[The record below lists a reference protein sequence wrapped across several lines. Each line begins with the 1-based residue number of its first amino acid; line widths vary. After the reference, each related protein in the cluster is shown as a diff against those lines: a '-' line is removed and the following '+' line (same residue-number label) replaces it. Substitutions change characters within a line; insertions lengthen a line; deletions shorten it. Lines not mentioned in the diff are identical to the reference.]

1 MFFLST
7 AHPNPIETLGTF
19 PGASLSDKVA
29 PAEKQ
34 ARATQKREESVAR
47 PRWQQGWLFQRGK
60 RNKVW
65 VGRYREDVIAEDG
78 TRHRRARSVVLGPV
92 RDVSKRQAQRKLSE
106 HLAAINQGTHK
117 PEVMIT
123 FERFVLERFEPNIL
137 PTIRFSTARLYRSLS
152 RRHLLPFFGRMRL
165 SEVGAADVQMFLTEM
180 SKRVAP
186 RTVLSLRNRL
196 SKIFSVAVLWGF
208 VQSNPVK
215 GVQVASLSDV
225 RGRVALTPKQFWALW
240 QELSEPYRAMALVA
254 VLSGMRS
261 GEIFGLRWRYVDF
274 EERSILVAET
284 VYQGRSS
291 MPKTRA
297 SNRKVFIQDLALEAL
312 SRLKSSGGGPDDFVF
327 STSKGTPFDPNNVR
341 NRILIPA
348 CRRAGI
354 PLIGWHDMRR
364 TFATWS
370 NPTGESLKAL
380 QTQMG
385 HTDSR
390 LTLGVYT
397 QPMPEAQR
405 QLAAKVERVLLPIAP
420 KFSAPGNRSEGV
432 IQ

>member
-1 MFFLST
+1 MLTADPNSVEVAENPFTGLVLSAT
-7 AHPNPIETLGTF
+7 VP
-19 PGASLSDKVA
+19 
-29 PAEKQ
+29 PAEKLR
-34 ARATQKREESVAR
+34 RATEKREETVAR

-60 RNKVW
+60 KRAKW
-65 VGRYREDVIAEDG
+65 IGRYREDVIGEDG
-78 TRHRRARSVVLGPV
+78 KRRRRERSAVLGSV
-92 RDVSKRQAQRKLSE
+92 REVSKRQAQRKLSK

-117 PEVMIT
+117 PEVMID

-137 PTIRFSTARLYRSLS
+137 PLIRFSTRRLYRSLT
-152 RRHLLPFFGRMRL
+152 RKHLLPFFGRMRL
-165 SEVGAADVQMFLTEM
+165 SEIGAADVQMFLTAM

-196 SKIFSVAVLWGF
+196 SKMFSVAVLWRY

-215 GVQVASLSDV
+215 GVQVPALTDA
-225 RGRVALTPKQFWALW
+225 RKRVALTPQQFRALSR
-240 QELSEPYRAMALVA
+240 ELSEPYRTMALVA

-291 MPKTRA
+291 LPKTRA
-297 SNRKVFIQDLALEAL
+297 SNRKVFVADMVLEAL
-312 SRLKSSGGGPDDFVF
+312 GRLKSLGGGQDDFVF
-327 STSKGTPFDPNNVR
+327 STSKGTPFNPNNVR

-380 QTQMG
+380 QTQLG

-405 QLAAKVERVLLPIAP
+405 QLAAKVERVLLPVAP
-420 KFSAPGNRSEGV
+420 KFGTQGNGSEGV

>member
-1 MFFLST
+1 M
-7 AHPNPIETLGTF
+7 
-19 PGASLSDKVA
+19 
-29 PAEKQ
+29 
-34 ARATQKREESVAR
+34 AR
-47 PRWQQGWLFQRGK
+47 PRWQLGWLFQRGSRTK
-60 RNKVW
+60 KW
-65 VGRYREDVIAEDG
+65 IGRYREDVIDENG
-78 TRHRRARSVVLGPV
+78 KRRRRTRSVVLGPV
-92 RDVSKRQAQRKLSE
+92 REVSKRQAQRKLYE
-106 HLAAINQGTHK
+106 LLAAINQGTHK

-137 PTIRFSTARLYRSLS
+137 PTIRLSTQRLYRSLA
-152 RRHLLPFFGRMRL
+152 RKHLLPFFGRMRL
-165 SEVGAADVQMFLTEM
+165 SEIGAADVQMFLTEK
-180 SKRVAP
+180 SRSVAP

-196 SKIFSVAVLWGF
+196 SKMFSVAVRWGY

-215 GVQVASLSDV
+215 GAQVAELTDA
-225 RGRVALTPKQFWALW
+225 RKRVALTSKQFSALS
-240 QELSEPYRAMALVA
+240 QELAEPYRTMALLA

-274 EERSILVAET
+274 EEGSILVAET
-284 VYQGRSS
+284 VYQGHSS

-297 SNRKVFIQDLALEAL
+297 SNRKVFIPDLALEAL
-312 SRLKSSGGGPDDFVF
+312 KRLKSLGGGPDDFVF
-327 STSKGTPFDPNNVR
+327 CTSKGTPFNPNNVR

-354 PLIGWHDMRR
+354 PLIGWHDLRR

-380 QTQMG
+380 QTQLG

-397 QPMPEAQR
+397 QPMPEAQQ
-405 QLAAKVERVLLPIAP
+405 QLARKVESVLLPVAP
-420 KFSAPGNRSEGV
+420 KFGTRGNSSEGV

>member
-1 MFFLST
+1 MLTSLQNSVESE
-7 AHPNPIETLGTF
+7 APAF
-19 PGASLSDKVA
+19 PGATLSASVL
-29 PAEKQ
+29 PAEK
-34 ARATQKREESVAR
+34 ARRAAEKREETVAR
-47 PRWQQGWLFQRGK
+47 PRWQQGWLFQRGQRK
-60 RNKVW
+60 QKW
-65 VGRYREDVIAEDG
+65 IGRYREDVIGEDG
-78 TRHRRARSVVLGPV
+78 KRRRRIRSVVLGPV
-92 RDVSKRQAQRKLSE
+92 REVSKRQAQRKLSE
-106 HLAAINQGTHK
+106 YLAAINQGTHK
-117 PEVMIT
+117 PEVMMT

-137 PTIRFSTARLYRSLS
+137 PTIRFSTRRLYRSLS
-152 RRHLLPFFGRMRL
+152 RKHLLPFFGRMRL

-196 SKIFSVAVLWGF
+196 SKMFTVAVRWGY

-215 GVQVASLSDV
+215 GAQVSELIDV
-225 RGRVALTPKQFWALW
+225 RKRVALTPKQFWALW
-240 QELSEPYRAMALVA
+240 QELSEPYRTMALVA

-291 MPKTRA
+291 MPKTKA

-312 SRLKSSGGGPDDFVF
+312 KQLKSSGSGPDDFVF
-327 STSKGTPFDPNNVR
+327 CTPKGTPFNPNNVR
-341 NRILIPA
+341 NRVLIPA
-348 CRRAGI
+348 CRRVGI

-380 QTQMG
+380 QTQLG

-405 QLAAKVERVLLPIAP
+405 QLAAKVERVLLPVAP
-420 KFSAPGNRSEGV
+420 KFSTPGNGTEGV

>member
-1 MFFLST
+1 MN
-7 AHPNPIETLGTF
+7 AADPNSAEASRDTF
-19 PGASLSDKVA
+19 PGPVLSVSVP
-29 PAEKQ
+29 PAEKLRP
-34 ARATQKREESVAR
+34 AAEKREETVAR

-60 RNKVW
+60 GKPNW
-65 VGRYREDVIAEDG
+65 IGRYREDVIGEDG
-78 TRHRRARSVVLGPV
+78 KRHRRARSVVLGPV
-92 RDVSKRQAQRKLSE
+92 REVSKRQAQRKLFE
-106 HLAAINQGTHK
+106 YLAAINQGTHK

-123 FERFVLERFEPNIL
+123 FERYVLERFEPNIL
-137 PTIRFSTARLYRSLS
+137 PTIRFSTRRLYRSLS
-152 RRHLLPFFGRMRL
+152 RKHLLPFFGSMRL
-165 SEVGAADVQMFLTEM
+165 SEVGPADVQMFLTGM

-196 SKIFSVAVLWGF
+196 SKIFSVAVLWGY

-215 GVQVASLSDV
+215 GVQVPSLTDA
-225 RGRVALTPKQFWALW
+225 RKRVALTPQQFWALSK
-240 QELSEPYRAMALVA
+240 ELSEPYRTMALLA

-297 SNRKVFIQDLALEAL
+297 SNRKVFIGDLALEAL
-312 SRLKSSGGGPDDFVF
+312 NRLKSSGGEPDGFVF
-327 STSKGTPFDPNNVR
+327 CTSKGTPFNPNNVR
-341 NRILIPA
+341 GRVLIPA
-348 CRRAGI
+348 CRRAGV

-370 NPTGESLKAL
+370 SPTGESLKAL
-380 QTQMG
+380 QTQLG
-385 HTDSR
+385 HTNSR
-390 LTLGVYT
+390 LTLDVYT
-397 QPMPEAQR
+397 QPMPGAQR
-405 QLAAKVERVLLPIAP
+405 QLAAKVEGVLLPVAP
-420 KFSAPGNRSEGV
+420 KFSSPGNGTEGV